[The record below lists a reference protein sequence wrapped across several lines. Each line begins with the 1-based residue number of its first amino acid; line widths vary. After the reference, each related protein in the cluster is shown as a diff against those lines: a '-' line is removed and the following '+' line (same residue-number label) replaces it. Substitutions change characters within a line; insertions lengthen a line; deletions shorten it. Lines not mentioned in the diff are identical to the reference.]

1 MLKTNIN
8 KKNRFWLLH
17 IDIGDPFD
25 MKLKNYDNIGKLT
38 YIKYL
43 GVIALSRKRRLTAPS
58 VSSQK
63 VCKKTIAS
71 GQIPLNKLCDLTTLK
86 C

>member
-25 MKLKNYDNIGKLT
+25 MKFKTYDNIGKLT

-43 GVIALSRKRRLTAPS
+43 VVISLSGKRRLTAPS
-58 VSSQK
+58 VSCQK
-63 VCKKTIAS
+63 VCKQPSLAVKYH
-71 GQIPLNKLCDLTTLK
+71 
-86 C
+86 

>member
-25 MKLKNYDNIGKLT
+25 MKFKNYDNIGKLT

-58 VSSQK
+58 VSCQK
-63 VCKKTIAS
+63 VCKQPSLAVKYH
-71 GQIPLNKLCDLTTLK
+71 
-86 C
+86 